1 MFIFLTENR
10 KFLNKD
16 TFVCFIDLKKAFDS
30 VNRDLLF
37 YKLQLYGLNG
47 QLLNNIMGL
56 YKNVRYR
63 VEINE
68 EQTEYFEVKSGVK
81 QGCILSPTLFNLF
94 INDFIFYIKESNIG
108 IPINNKIINI
118 LLYADDI
125 VLIAENENDLAH
137 LINRVNTWCNKNQM
151 CLNTEN

>member
-56 YKNVRYR
+56 YKNVRYCI
-63 VEINE
+63 EINE
-68 EQTEYFEVKSGVK
+68 EQTEYFEAKRGV
-81 QGCILSPTLFNLF
+81 
-94 INDFIFYIKESNIG
+94 
-108 IPINNKIINI
+108 NKAASY
-118 LLYADDI
+118 LPLC
-125 VLIAENENDLAH
+125 LIYSSM
-137 LINRVNTWCNKNQM
+137 T
-151 CLNTEN
+151 